1 MLNDKGK
8 KGRKGTVRNVAGT
21 GQLRKRHRKESL
33 YYEKTCIQGLI
44 PKNPNNQHLIS
55 LCNINI

>member
-8 KGRKGTVRNVAGT
+8 KGREGLVRSVAGT
-21 GQLRKRHRKESL
+21 GQLRKHDRKESL

-44 PKNPNNQHLIS
+44 PKNPNNQHLVS
-55 LCNINI
+55 LYNINI